1 MTSANDATPRGTSRK
16 FWLLGLGIIVFAG
29 LYSGAWFFGA
39 DRLKKVKIENPA
51 EESSPELEKLARS
64 VNGGVVIAPQDLEL
78 GDLIKNLETQL
89 PWLQ

>member
-1 MTSANDATPRGTSRK
+1 MLILARDQNIFDDK
-16 FWLLGLGIIVFAG
+16 LDQ
-29 LYSGAWFFGA
+29 FGA